1 MSDPSKSTPILS
13 NWVWGLLWTALVGSA
28 LFLRPILPID
38 ETRYMSVAWEMWL
51 RGDYLVP
58 HLNGTAYSHKPPLLF
73 WLINAGWAIFGVND
87 FWPRIIAPL
96 FGLGCLVMTSLLG
109 RRLYPKS
116 SAYFLAPLL
125 LVGCYYW
132 GLYTTLT
139 MFDMILAFWSLVG
152 IYGLILVWKGT
163 RWLGWTIFGCSI
175 GLGVLSKGP
184 VILIFLLPSA
194 IFGPYWATTHGT
206 YSWHKWY
213 TGLLGGVLLGAIIP
227 LSWAIPAGE
236 AGGPSYRD
244 AILWGQSA
252 GRVAESFAHKKPFW
266 WYFVIL
272 PSLILPWIIWP
283 TLLKNLWRSIIE
295 FRSNQNRRADSNIR
309 HLLVWLLSPL
319 LVLSLIS
326 GKQPHYL
333 LPLFPALALG
343 ASAMVSK
350 LTDIEIVR
358 GRWDLAP
365 IAIIV
370 ILCGLIIILSPVIT
384 TAVGMPEYSGAISQ
398 LWSTPLIV
406 SGLSLLFKP
415 PVNVINRVISISAIS
430 FISVFT
436 AHGLAQPRLNT
447 AYDLK
452 PLAQMLRK
460 AQIEGYTVANM
471 DKYHGQYNFL
481 GRLTKPIVFTDSK
494 LLAGWLRDNP
504 KSKIVSY
511 HYSSP
516 EKNYPEYFQ
525 TFRGRYIAIWNGAS
539 LRKNPKIA
547 FREN

>member
-1 MSDPSKSTPILS
+1 MFDPSKSTPLLS
-13 NWVWGLLWTALVGSA
+13 NWLWGVLWAALVGSA

-38 ETRYMSVAWEMWL
+38 ETRYISVAWEMWL
-51 RGDYLVP
+51 REDYLVP
-58 HLNGTAYSHKPPLLF
+58 HLNGTVYSHKPPLLF
-73 WLINAGWAIFGVND
+73 WLINTGWAIFGVND

-96 FGLGCLVMTSLLG
+96 FGLGCLAMTSLLG

-116 SAYFLAPLL
+116 SAYILAPLL

-152 IYGLILVWKGT
+152 IYGLLLVWQGK

-194 IFGPYWATTHGT
+194 LFGPYWATPHGVN
-206 YSWHKWY
+206 SWLKWY
-213 TGLLGGVLLGAIIP
+213 VGLLGAVLLGAIIS

-236 AGGPSYRD
+236 AGGPGYRD
-244 AILWGQSA
+244 AILWGQSS
-252 GRVAESFAHKKPFW
+252 GRIVQSFAHKKPIW
-266 WYFVIL
+266 WYFAIL
-272 PSLILPWIIWP
+272 PALILPWIIWP
-283 TLLKNLWRSIIE
+283 TLLRKLWTSIIE
-295 FRSNQNRRADSNIR
+295 FRSNKILRADPGIR
-309 HLLVWLLSPL
+309 HMLIWLLSPL

-343 ASAMVSK
+343 ASAIVSK
-350 LTDIEIVR
+350 FTDIEIVR
-358 GRWDLAP
+358 GRWDVAP
-365 IAIIV
+365 IAIFV
-370 ILCGLIIILSPVIT
+370 ILCGVIILFSPAIT
-384 TAVGMPEYSGAISQ
+384 AGLGKPEYSESLSQ
-398 LWSTPLIV
+398 LWSIPLIV
-406 SGLSLLFKP
+406 SGLYLFLKP

-430 FISVFT
+430 FIFVLT
-436 AHGLAQPRLNT
+436 AHGFAQPRLNT

-452 PLAQMLRK
+452 PLAKMIRK

-481 GRLTKPIVFTDSK
+481 GRLTKPIAFTDSK

-516 EKNYPEYFQ
+516 EKNLPEYFQ
-525 TFRGRYIAIWNGAS
+525 TFRGRYIAVWNGTH